1 MSGYGSKGSVTMVLA
16 LAAVVLWGCGGGEGA
31 DAGGEAGAESGDRSA
46 LSASL
51 QAVNESGMAG
61 NLRIDP
67 AGDSVTVK
75 LEVLGV
81 QSGET
86 YQVLLHRGGCAETG
100 EEIADVGAPTVAT
113 VGLGSSLLRLP
124 PSGFPAEGLVSVRV
138 YLPDGTEAACA
149 EVRSPRS

>member
-1 MSGYGSKGSVTMVLA
+1 MHMERLRGTATAALA
-16 LAAVVLWGCGGGEGA
+16 LAATALWACGGAGDGGA
-31 DAGGEAGAESGDRSA
+31 SDETAAGGERGA

-61 NLRIDP
+61 SLRIDP
-67 AGDSVTVK
+67 GADSVTVK

-81 QSGET
+81 ESGQAYE
-86 YQVLLHRGGCAETG
+86 VLLHRGGCSERG
-100 EEIADVGAPTVAT
+100 EEIADVGAPTVAS
-113 VGLGSSLLRLP
+113 VGLGSSLVRLP
-124 PSGFPAEGLVSVRV
+124 PSALPTGGLVSVRV